1 MRGTI
6 QHRPT
11 KTDNNVFRL
20 MIRDKS
26 GKQLNKTVRC
36 KKREAEKM
44 LNEWVMEIQGNQHI
58 DRNRLTVEMLF
69 DQWVDQNQL
78 DGLAYNTI
86 STRRTLGNHILPII
100 GYLKI
105 QDITKKD
112 IQKLILTMQKES
124 GLKASSINKLIK
136 DVNSMFKFAVAEGK
150 IGSNPAKGV
159 KKLNEGEAEMLI
171 WTAQEFDRFH
181 KAVSVNRKFGP
192 KSSELIPPLF
202 LTLFLTGMRLGEGL
216 AITEKDID
224 FHKRTLRVNKS
235 LHREKGSG
243 MVEGP
248 TKTKTSRTIALSNRA
263 VECLKR
269 SIIRKKEMQMAAKYW
284 NDNPYIFVSS
294 TGKPFAHPNLA
305 PIFDRHIQELGLPRI
320 TIHGLRH
327 TFASTMIQQGLNPLI
342 ISKQLGHSQ
351 VSVTLDTYS
360 HLFEND
366 LHLAADKMDRYLDN
380 AGVL

>member
-26 GKQLNKTVRC
+26 GKQLSKTVRC

-58 DRNRLTVEMLF
+58 DRNRLTVKMLF

-78 DGLAYNTI
+78 DGLAYQTI

-100 GYLKI
+100 GNLKV
-105 QDITKKD
+105 QDISKKD

-124 GLKASSINKLIK
+124 GLKSGSINKFIQ
-136 DVNSMFKFAVAEGK
+136 DVKALFNYAVAEGI
-150 IGSNPAKGV
+150 IGTSPATAV
-159 KKLNEGEAEMLI
+159 KFLAKNKAEMLI
-171 WTAQEFDRFH
+171 WTAQEFDQFYN
-181 KAVSVNRKFGP
+181 AVSVGTKNKLV
-192 KSSELIPPLF
+192 SEFMLI
-202 LTLFLTGMRLGEGL
+202 LFLTGMRLGEGL
-216 AITEKDID
+216 GITEKDID
-224 FHKRTLRVNKS
+224 FDKRTLSVNKS
-235 LHREKGSG
+235 LHTEKGIG
-243 MVEGP
+243 WVEGQ
-248 TKTKTSRTIALSNRA
+248 TKTKTFRTIALSNRA

-269 SIIRKKEMQMAAKYW
+269 SIIRKKEMQMAAKFW
-284 NDNPYIFVSS
+284 NDYPYIFVGRM
-294 TGKPFAHPNLA
+294 GKPFDKSYLHKIIIKKFIP
-305 PIFDRHIQELGLPRI
+305 QLGLPKI

-327 TFASTMIQQGLNPLI
+327 TFASTMIQQGVNPLI
-342 ISKQLGHSQ
+342 ISKQLGHAK
-351 VSVTLDTYS
+351 VSMTLDTYS

-366 LHLAADKMDRYLDN
+366 LHLAADKMDKYLDN

>member
-26 GKQLNKTVRC
+26 GKQLSKTVRC

-58 DRNRLTVEMLF
+58 DRNRLTVKMLF

-86 STRRTLGNHILPII
+86 RTRRTLGKHILPII
-100 GYLKI
+100 GNLKV
-105 QDITKKD
+105 QDISKKD
-112 IQKLILTMQKES
+112 FQKLIVTMQKES
-124 GLKASSINKLIK
+124 GVKASTINKLIQDIK
-136 DVNSMFKFAVAEGK
+136 ALFNYAVAEG
-150 IGSNPAKGV
+150 IIATSPVKGV
-159 KKLNEGEAEMLI
+159 RKLIEVKNEMLI
-171 WTAQEFDRFH
+171 WTAQEFDQFYN
-181 KAVSVNRKFGP
+181 AVSAGTKNKLVPEF
-192 KSSELIPPLF
+192 F

-224 FHKRTLRVNKS
+224 FDKRTLRVNKS
-235 LHREKGSG
+235 LHNEKGSG
-243 MVEGP
+243 MVEGL

-284 NDNPYIFVSS
+284 HDNPYIFVSL
-294 TGKPFAHPNLA
+294 TGKPFANPNLA
-305 PIFDRHIQELGLPRI
+305 FIFDRHIQELKLLRI

-342 ISKQLGHSQ
+342 ISKQLGHLK

-366 LHLAADKMDRYLDN
+366 LHLAADKMDKYLDN